1 MSLVGKV
8 VTIADTETSISENT
22 SSGHQRVHVHVLTGG
37 QSVFVGAT
45 GVLAST
51 GFEIASPGDLVLT
64 LEPGSE
70 LFGIVAATTQV
81 VSVLEE

>member
-8 VTIADTETSISENT
+8 VTIADTETSISDNT
-22 SSGHQRVHVHVLTGG
+22 GTGHLEVHVHVLTGG

-45 GVLAST
+45 GVLDST
-51 GFEIASPGDLVLT
+51 GFEIASPGDLTLT
-64 LEPGSE
+64 LGPGDE

>member
-8 VTIADTETSISENT
+8 VTIADTETSISDNT
-22 SSGHQRVHVHVLTGG
+22 STGHQEVHVHVLTGG

-45 GVLAST
+45 GVLSST
-51 GFEIASPGDLVLT
+51 GFEIESPGDLTLT
-64 LEPGSE
+64 LGPGE
-70 LFGIVAATTQV
+70 EQFGIVAATTQV